1 MKNKT
6 MKDNSCALL
15 LIDVQKGFQ
24 DEAFWGKR
32 NNPAL
37 EKNVSYLV
45 NAFRRHG
52 QTIVHVQHHST
63 ERESPLRPGLH
74 GVEFMDFAKPKDET
88 VFIKS
93 VNSAFIG
100 TNLESFLKENRIKEI
115 VLAGLTSDHCVS
127 TTARMAS
134 NLGFKVLIPYDAV
147 ATFDRVGFD
156 GSVYPAE
163 LVHQVSLASLK
174 GEFAKIISCSE
185 VEDMIRG

>member
-1 MKNKT
+1 MNNNTMKN
-6 MKDNSCALL
+6 NSCALL

-24 DEAFWGKR
+24 DEIFWGKR

-37 EKNVSYLV
+37 EQNISYLL

-52 QTIVHVQHHST
+52 QTIIHVQHHST
-63 ERESPLRPGLH
+63 EIGSPLCPGLH

-88 VFIKS
+88 VFIKT
-93 VNSAFIG
+93 VNSAFVG

-115 VLAGLTSDHCVS
+115 ILAGLTSDHCVS

-134 NLGFKVLIPYDAV
+134 NLGFKILIPYDAV

-156 GSVYPAE
+156 GRVYHEE

-174 GEFAKIISCSE
+174 GEFARVISCSE
-185 VEDMIRG
+185 VEDMIFG